1 MTVPYRSPN
10 GVKENAAALAHLN
23 ALRKRMAG
31 PEAPVAT
38 AAAQASFWRRTLSRR
53 HCRVALFAI
62 PPCPS
67 SPSPQHR
74 HPFETAANTSRG
86 AVAAAAAL
94 RLPLDPPVHSG
105 DQSAPAPPCED
116 NPAAP
121 AFATAPDADGGDT
134 AARTA
139 RIGSRGDEGK
149 TRGAEEGTRERC
161 EGNEGDALGCAR
173 NALDGERAA
182 LEPQEA
188 RGEGRRW
195 SLDDFES
202 GRAVALKA
210 VSKREVREEGL
221 QEQLRREIEIH
232 AHLRHPGVLRLYG
245 YFYDQ
250 TFVYLVLEL
259 AAGGELYRQLRAR
272 TRLQEGQAAKCHLPV
287 PDALPL
293 LRGTTN
299 KRCQDRVVVRC
310 VPYHGLH
317 PRPCCSF
324 NARRAS
330 SLPVFLS
337 PSLPHAPWQ
346 HVAGVARAL
355 LYVHERGVVHR
366 DIKPENVL
374 LSDKVG
380 PEQTR
385 AASPCA
391 PHCAAHIPF
400 SESEPSHSLS
410 GEVKL
415 ADFGWSTRASDST
428 TCTTVCGTLDYLPP
442 EMVSLFLPLPHHP
455 LNSSTR
461 TSTQA
466 RLSSL
471 PPCSPVWRA
480 VEGEQHGREVD
491 VWALGVLLYELLV
504 GCPPFEA
511 PTQTDTYR
519 RIVEVD
525 VRFPLHVR
533 VSQPAKDLI
542 RRLLVRQPSQRL
554 PLASL
559 LHHPWV
565 LRHTQG
571 QAQGL
576 GGRRVPGGHGAERLG
591 ARGGRG
597 SSRRNVL

>member
-38 AAAQASFWRRTLSRR
+38 AA
-53 HCRVALFAI
+53 
-62 PPCPS
+62 
-67 SPSPQHR
+67 QHR
-74 HPFETAANTSRG
+74 HPLEPAANTSRG

-121 AFATAPDADGGDT
+121 AFATAPDDDGGDT

-139 RIGSRGDEGK
+139 GIRSRGDEGK

-173 NALDGERAA
+173 NARDGERAA

-188 RGEGRRW
+188 RAEGRRW

-202 GRAVALKA
+202 GRTVALKA

-221 QEQLRREIEIH
+221 EEQLRREIEIH
-232 AHLRHPGVLRLYG
+232 AHLRHPHVLRLYG

-250 TFVYLVLEL
+250 AFVYLVLEL
-259 AAGGELYRQLRAR
+259 ATGGELYRQLRTR
-272 TRLQEGQAAKCHLPV
+272 TRLQEGQAA
-287 PDALPL
+287 
-293 LRGTTN
+293 R
-299 KRCQDRVVVRC
+299 
-310 VPYHGLH
+310 
-317 PRPCCSF
+317 
-324 NARRAS
+324 
-330 SLPVFLS
+330 
-337 PSLPHAPWQ
+337 
-346 HVAGVARAL
+346 
-355 LYVHERGVVHR
+355 
-366 DIKPENVL
+366 
-374 LSDKVG
+374 
-380 PEQTR
+380 
-385 AASPCA
+385 
-391 PHCAAHIPF
+391 
-400 SESEPSHSLS
+400 

-442 EMVSLFLPLPHHP
+442 EM
-455 LNSSTR
+455 
-461 TSTQA
+461 
-466 RLSSL
+466 
-471 PPCSPVWRA
+471 

-519 RIVEVD
+519 GIVEVD
-525 VRFPLHVR
+525 VHFPLHVR

-554 PLASL
+554 PLATL
-559 LHHPWV
+559 LQHPWGREEQQQEECAV
-565 LRHTQG
+565 M
-571 QAQGL
+571 AVGL
-576 GGRRVPGGHGAERLG
+576 TECCW
-591 ARGGRG
+591 
-597 SSRRNVL
+597 